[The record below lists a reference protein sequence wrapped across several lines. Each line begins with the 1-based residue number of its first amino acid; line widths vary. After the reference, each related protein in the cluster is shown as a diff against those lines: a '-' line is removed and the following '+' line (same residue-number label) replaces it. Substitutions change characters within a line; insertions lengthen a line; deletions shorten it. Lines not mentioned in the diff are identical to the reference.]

1 MDFLFSLEAPPVI
14 HSPSCSQRELFKSGN
29 WTKSHSWWIGTLTKV
44 WKHTYQTAHSG
55 YFWGRGTGKPECFL
69 LCGWNVLQWAVFLSW
84 FGKDLKCLI
93 WYLHTRGSS
102 SCVRV
107 LDTEK
112 SSNYA
117 CSLWPHG
124 AEAVI
129 SEWKRLRKW
138 VVRGSLH
145 KQRCWRIVPLASK
158 GVDGQG
164 RCLDWGWG
172 PSAGSDVRD
181 LSHMPPKSLQFCDS
195 TWYIRRR
202 DFVFF
207 FFFFLSLTAKRIF
220 SRGLSHCLLSFI
232 STSNLY

>member
-1 MDFLFSLEAPPVI
+1 MNRNANKI
-14 HSPSCSQRELFKSGN
+14 
-29 WTKSHSWWIGTLTKV
+29 
-44 WKHTYQTAHSG
+44 WKHTHQTAHSG

-84 FGKDLKCLI
+84 FWKDLKCLI

-102 SCVRV
+102 SYVRV

-117 CSLWPHG
+117 CSLWPRG

-129 SEWKRLRKW
+129 TEWKWWRKW
-138 VVRGSLH
+138 VVRRSLH

-195 TWYIRRR
+195 TWCIRSGILC
-202 DFVFF
+202 VFF
-207 FFFFLSLTAKRIF
+207 FFF
-220 SRGLSHCLLSFI
+220 
-232 STSNLY
+232 